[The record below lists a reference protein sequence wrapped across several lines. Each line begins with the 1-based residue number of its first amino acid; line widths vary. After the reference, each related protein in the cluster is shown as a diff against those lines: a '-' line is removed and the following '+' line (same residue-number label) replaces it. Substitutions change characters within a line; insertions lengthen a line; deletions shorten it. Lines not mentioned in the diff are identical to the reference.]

1 MTEPR
6 ESTIDSGARAG
17 LVPERFDPVSMRG
30 DLIEAEHLSRYWWVG
45 QLAAGAR
52 VLDAGCGLA
61 YGTQMLAD
69 AGATATVG
77 VDIAASMLEIA
88 RGRVTDAVEL
98 VAAPMED
105 LPFPDGHFDLV
116 VCFEAIEHVED
127 PRAALEELGRVLAP
141 GGTLAVSSP
150 NRDQYPP
157 GNPHHVHEY
166 VPDALAAELERRF
179 RHVELHAQHDL
190 VVSCLLPARARDR
203 DRASLREIDQLRL
216 ASAIDLAPGREL
228 YTIALASDRPLQA
241 PAPRAVATALVEVRR
256 WLELYDG
263 QQATLDRQHR
273 ALAEREATQREL
285 AALRDRLASAET
297 LLARLPTLEVQLRAA
312 RAASEQLAEVTAQ
325 RDRLHLRLEHSDR
338 VMATLKRSPSWR
350 LTAPLRAA
358 KALMR
363 RK

>member
-6 ESTIDSGARAG
+6 ESTIDSAAPERR
-17 LVPERFDPVSMRG
+17 VPERFDPASMHG
-30 DLIEAEHLSRYWWVG
+30 DLVEAEHLSRYWWAG

-69 AGATATVG
+69 AGAAETVG
-77 VDIAASMLEIA
+77 VDVAASVLDVA
-88 RGRVTDAVEL
+88 RGRVTGAVEL
-98 VAAPMED
+98 VAARIED
-105 LPFPDGHFDLV
+105 LPFADGHFDLV
-116 VCFEAIEHVED
+116 VCFETIEHVED
-127 PRAALEELGRVLAP
+127 PQSALTEMARVLAP

-166 VPDALAAELERRF
+166 VPAALAAELGQRF
-179 RHVELHAQHDL
+179 AHVELQAQHDL
-190 VVSCLLPARARDR
+190 VVSCLVPARTGGSDPAP
-203 DRASLREIDQLRL
+203 LHEIDGLRL

-263 QQATLDRQHR
+263 QQATLERQHR
-273 ALAEREATQREL
+273 ALAEREATRREL
-285 AALRDRLASAET
+285 EELRARLASAET
-297 LLARLPTLEVQLRAA
+297 LLAKLPEIEVQLRLA
-312 RAASEQLAEVTAQ
+312 RTARDELAEVTAQ